1 VPFPISQARKIT
13 RALHLPT
20 RFPVL
25 EQQLFNALSL
35 GCVYA
40 LFALGFTLVFGV
52 LGVVNLSQGAVFMV
66 GAYAALTAVT
76 RLGFPLW
83 AAIAFAFAF
92 AGVVGMLIDRLV
104 LKPLRARNAPHLIP
118 MIATIGLAIAINSLA
133 QGLFGAENQRFP
145 NEVLPQDS
153 MQIAGVSVTV
163 LELGIILVSFVL
175 MTVLMLTLKKT
186 QLGRA
191 LRAIAESP
199 KAARLL
205 GINVDGL
212 FLLTSFV
219 AAGLGGISGVL
230 IGLYSNALFPLMGQP
245 MLHKG
250 IAVIILGGMGDIRG
264 AMLAGLFLG
273 FAEVLSVAY
282 IGSDMRDAVA
292 FGLLFLVLLVRPK
305 GLFGSVQE
313 RKV

>member
-1 VPFPISQARKIT
+1 M
-13 RALHLPT
+13 
-20 RFPVL
+20 L

-52 LGVVNLSQGAVFMV
+52 LGVVNLSHGAVFMV
-66 GAYAALTAVT
+66 GAYAALEAIT
-76 RLGFPLW
+76 RLHLPLW
-83 AAIAFAFAF
+83 AAVLFAFAF
-92 AGVVGMLIDRLV
+92 SGLVGLLIDQAV
-104 LKPLRARNAPHLIP
+104 LRPLRARNAPHLIP
-118 MIATIGLAIAINSLA
+118 MIATIGLGLAMNSLV
-133 QGLFGAENQRFP
+133 QGVFGAENQRFP
-145 NEVLPQDS
+145 SDVLPQDS
-153 MQIAGVSVTV
+153 IAVAGISVTV
-163 LELGIILVSFVL
+163 LELVIILISFVL
-175 MTVLMLTLKKT
+175 MTVLLLTMKKT

-205 GINVDGL
+205 GINVEGL
-212 FLLTSFV
+212 FMVTSLV

-230 IGLYSNALFPLMGQP
+230 IGLYSNALFPMMGQP
-245 MLHKG
+245 IMHKG

-282 IGSDMRDAVA
+282 IGSNMRDAVA

>member
-1 VPFPISQARKIT
+1 
-13 RALHLPT
+13 
-20 RFPVL
+20 VL

-52 LGVVNLSQGAVFMV
+52 LGVINLSHGAVFTV
-66 GAYAALTAVT
+66 GAYAALAAINH
-76 RLGFPLW
+76 LHAPLW
-83 AAIAFAFAF
+83 AALVFAFLF
-92 AGVVGMLIDRLV
+92 SGLVGLLIDRLV
-104 LKPLRARNAPHLIP
+104 LKPLRKRDAPHLIP
-118 MIATIGLAIAINSLA
+118 MIATIGLGIAMNSLV

-145 NEVLPQDS
+145 SDVLPQDS
-153 MQIAGVSVTV
+153 LVIAGVSVTV
-163 LELGIILVSFVL
+163 LELGIILISFVL
-175 MTVLMLTLKKT
+175 MTALLLTLRKT

-205 GINVDGL
+205 GINVEGL
-212 FLLTSFV
+212 FMVTSLV

-245 MLHKG
+245 ILHKG

-282 IGSDMRDAVA
+282 IGSNMRDAVA

-305 GLFGSVQE
+305 GLFGSMQE

>member
-1 VPFPISQARKIT
+1 M
-13 RALHLPT
+13 
-20 RFPVL
+20 L

-66 GAYAALTAVT
+66 GAYAALTAIT
-76 RLGFPLW
+76 RLHFPLW
-83 AAIAFAFAF
+83 AAIVFAFVF
-92 AGVVGMLIDRLV
+92 AGLVGMLIDRLV

-145 NEVLPQDS
+145 SEVLPQEA
-153 MQIAGVSVTV
+153 MQVAGVSVTV

-175 MTVLMLTLKKT
+175 MTVLLLTLRRT

-264 AMLAGLFLG
+264 AMFAGLFLG

>member
-1 VPFPISQARKIT
+1 M
-13 RALHLPT
+13 
-20 RFPVL
+20 L

-66 GAYAALTAVT
+66 GAYAALTAIT
-76 RLGFPLW
+76 KLNAPLW
-83 AAIAFAFAF
+83 LAILGAFAFSGA
-92 AGVVGMLIDRLV
+92 VGLLIDRLV
-104 LKPLRARNAPHLIP
+104 LKPLRQRNAPHLIP
-118 MIATIGLAIAINSLA
+118 MIATIGLAIAINSLV

-145 NEVLPQDS
+145 SEVLPQDS
-153 MQIAGVSVTV
+153 LNIAGVSVTV
-163 LELGIILVSFVL
+163 LELGIILVSFLLMAVL
-175 MTVLMLTLKKT
+175 MVTLRRT

-212 FLLTSFV
+212 FMLTSFV

-264 AMLAGLFLG
+264 AMFAGLFLG

>member
-1 VPFPISQARKIT
+1 M
-13 RALHLPT
+13 
-20 RFPVL
+20 L

-52 LGVVNLSQGAVFMV
+52 LGVVNLSQGAIFML
-66 GAYAALTAVT
+66 GAYAALTAIT
-76 RLGFPLW
+76 RLHAPLW

-92 AGVVGMLIDRLV
+92 SGLVGLLIDRIV
-104 LKPLRARNAPHLIP
+104 LKPLRARDAPHLIP
-118 MIATIGLAIAINSLA
+118 MIATIGLGIAINSLV

-145 NEVLPQDS
+145 SEVLPQDS
-153 MQIAGVSVTV
+153 LQIAGVSVTV
-163 LELGIILVSFVL
+163 LELGIILVSFLL
-175 MTVLMLTLKKT
+175 MTVLLLTMKKT

-212 FLLTSFV
+212 FMLTSFV

>member
-1 VPFPISQARKIT
+1 M
-13 RALHLPT
+13 
-20 RFPVL
+20 L

-35 GCVYA
+35 GSVYA

-52 LGVVNLSQGAVFMV
+52 LGVVNLSHGAVFMV
-66 GAYAALTAVT
+66 GAYAALQATT
-76 RLGFPLW
+76 HLGLGLW
-83 AAIAFAFAF
+83 AALAFAFVF
-92 AGVVGMLIDRLV
+92 SGLLGLLIDVLV
-104 LKPLRARNAPHLIP
+104 LRPLRARNAPHLIP
-118 MIATIGLAIAINSLA
+118 MIATIGLGITLNSLV

-145 NEVLPQDS
+145 AEVLPQETLHLIGLD
-153 MQIAGVSVTV
+153 VTA
-163 LELGIILVSFVL
+163 LELSIIGLAFGL
-175 MTVLMLTLKKT
+175 MTVLLLVMRKT
-186 QLGRA
+186 QMGRA

-199 KAARLL
+199 RAAALL
-205 GINVDGL
+205 GINVGGL
-212 FLLTSFV
+212 FMLTSFM
-219 AAGLGGISGVL
+219 AAGLGGIAGVL

-245 MLHKG
+245 ILHKG

-282 IGSDMRDAVA
+282 IGSTMRDAVA

-305 GLFGSVQE
+305 GLFGTVNE

>member
-1 VPFPISQARKIT
+1 M
-13 RALHLPT
+13 
-20 RFPVL
+20 L

-52 LGVVNLSQGAVFMV
+52 LGVINLAHGAVFMV
-66 GAYAALTAVT
+66 GAYAALQAIVK
-76 RLGFPLW
+76 LQLPLW
-83 AAIAFAFAF
+83 AALVFAFVF
-92 AGVVGMLIDRLV
+92 AGLLGLVIDVLV

-118 MIATIGLAIAINSLA
+118 MIATIGLAIAINNLA
-133 QGLFGAENQRFP
+133 QGIFGAENLRFP
-145 NEVLPQDS
+145 TEVLPQDVLEV
-153 MQIAGVSVTV
+153 AGLHLTV
-163 LELGIILVSFVL
+163 LELGI
-175 MTVLMLTLKKT
+175 MLTSFALMAVLLVALKRT

-199 KAARLL
+199 KAAYLL
-205 GINVDGL
+205 GVNVEGL
-212 FLLTSFV
+212 FMLTSFV
-219 AAGLGGISGVL
+219 AAGLGGIAGVL

-282 IGSDMRDAVA
+282 IGSTMRDAIA

-305 GLFGSVQE
+305 GLFGTLQE

>member
-1 VPFPISQARKIT
+1 
-13 RALHLPT
+13 
-20 RFPVL
+20 VL

-66 GAYAALTAVT
+66 GAYAALTAIT

-83 AAIAFAFAF
+83 AAIVFAFVF
-92 AGVVGMLIDRLV
+92 AGLVGMLIDRLV

-118 MIATIGLAIAINSLA
+118 MIGTIGLAIAINSLA

-145 NEVLPQDS
+145 SEVLPQEA
-153 MQIAGVSVTV
+153 MQVAGVSVTV

-175 MTVLMLTLKKT
+175 MTVLLLTLRRT

-264 AMLAGLFLG
+264 AMFAGLFLG